1 MSIVSEWLAF
11 MGFGIGIFFVGVL
24 WARKERRD
32 RPQSSSQLG
41 KNESSGHLETDL
53 VDTNRQL

>member
-11 MGFGIGIFFVGVL
+11 MGFGIGIFLVGVL

-32 RPQSSSQLG
+32 RPHSSSRLG
-41 KNESSGHLETDL
+41 KNESSGHLGTDL
-53 VDTNRQL
+53 LDTNRQL